1 MQINLPVPALL
12 ALALLSA
19 CSAPRPAPPRPAPAP
34 SASPAP
40 APVPVAPRPAAPAAA
55 PRASEWRDV
64 PLTPGAWTYLGEGSA
79 TVAAFSSPDGSRL
92 FALTCHRERG
102 SVTLTRAGKA
112 TGSVPASLVTTFG
125 VRPESFTA
133 ISPTDPT
140 LDLSLP
146 ARDPALDELAFS
158 RGRIAIEISGLPTLY
173 LPVWAEIGRVIED
186 CRRA

>member
-1 MQINLPVPALL
+1 MQINLPVPALM
-12 ALALLSA
+12 ALALVSA
-19 CSAPRPAPPRPAPAP
+19 CSAPRPAPPRPAPTPAAP
-34 SASPAP
+34 PAP
-40 APVPVAPRPAAPAAA
+40 APVQPAPAPPPAA

-64 PLTPGAWTYLGEGSA
+64 ALTPGTWSYRGEGSA
-79 TVAAFSSPDGSRL
+79 TVAAFAAPDGSRL

-125 VRPESFTA
+125 VRPASFTP

-186 CRRA
+186 CRR